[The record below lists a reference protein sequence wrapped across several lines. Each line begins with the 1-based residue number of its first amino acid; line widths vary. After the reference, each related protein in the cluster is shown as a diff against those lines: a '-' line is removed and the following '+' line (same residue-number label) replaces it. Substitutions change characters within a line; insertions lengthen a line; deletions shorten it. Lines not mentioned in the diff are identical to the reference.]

1 MTIRQWAKD
10 LVLRLA
16 RVPSEP
22 RAPEGAEES
31 IRVFHA
37 GRNYLTLRL
46 IMRGI
51 ANGAMMLGLLVMFG
65 AGLTPGVPPFLRTV
79 WLVLGVGAVCVFAA
93 AWWEFGRS
101 R

>member
-10 LVLRLA
+10 LVLRLV

-31 IRVFHA
+31 VRVFHA
-37 GRNYLTLRL
+37 GRNYLTWRL
-46 IMRGI
+46 IMWGI
-51 ANGAMMLGLLVMFG
+51 ANGAIMLGLLVMFG
-65 AGLTPGVPPFLRTV
+65 AGLTPGVLPFLRTV
-79 WLVLGVGAVCVFAA
+79 WLVLGVGAACAFAA
-93 AWWEFGRS
+93 AWCGFR